1 MSMNKIA
8 PLAAMSLV
16 TMGWAMSPALGEETV
31 KIGIAV
37 ALTGALAPYA
47 ESEGMR
53 CMADIVN
60 KAAGPT
66 DPKIAITVEDNRSD
80 AQLSV
85 SLGQKFLD
93 DGDQI
98 IAGLPFPDA
107 LIPMTTMAQPYGA
120 TVFSAPNT
128 QVEMQELGADNFIA
142 GAVPDPINAA
152 ATAEVVFNKG
162 ARKAVL
168 LTSEDAGSW
177 SAKLPVWFGEA
188 FTKNGGQVVGKFNYN
203 FGVTDWSPQ
212 IANIKA
218 LADKP
223 DVIHVC
229 GVLPDVG
236 ILIRQLRANGYDGW
250 IAGCDGFDDPSLES
264 TVGKPADLD
273 KVVFATHGV
282 IGNGGAIDKF
292 LAQCKEAGFKVN
304 GIFDA
309 LGGDMVAV
317 ISEAAKKAGSTDP
330 AKLREAI
337 RAAGGYRGVTA
348 ETISFAEK
356 KSYPTKTVPVI
367 GFADGKRNLIT
378 DSMPNNIPYLK

>member
-1 MSMNKIA
+1 MNANITR
-8 PLAAMSLV
+8 PLLLGVLAAGLCGGAAV
-16 TMGWAMSPALGEETV
+16 AAETV

-37 ALTGALAPYA
+37 SLTGPLAPYA
-47 ESEGMR
+47 ESEGAR
-53 CMADIVN
+53 CMADKVN
-60 KAAGPT
+60 KAAGPD
-66 DPKIAITVEDNRSD
+66 DPKIEVLIEDNRSE
-80 AQLSV
+80 APLSV

-93 DGDQI
+93 DGAQV

-107 LIPMTTMAQPYGA
+107 LIPMTTMAQSYGV

-152 ATAEVVFNKG
+152 ATAKVVYDKG

-177 SAKLPVWFGEA
+177 SAKLPEWFGEA
-188 FTKNGGQVVGKFNYN
+188 FTANGGQVLGKFNYS
-203 FGVTDWSPQ
+203 FGITDWSPQ
-212 IANIKA
+212 IASIKA
-218 LADKP
+218 LSDKP

-250 IAGCDGFDDPSLES
+250 VAGCDGFDDPSLES
-264 TVGKPADLD
+264 TVGNPADLD

-282 IGNGGAIDKF
+282 IGDGGAIDQF
-292 LAQCKEAGFKVN
+292 LAQCKADGFKVN

-317 ISEAAKKAGSTDP
+317 VAAAAKKAGSVDP

-337 RAAGGYRGVTA
+337 RAEGGYPGVTA
-348 ETISFAEK
+348 ATISFAEK
-356 KSYPTKTVPVI
+356 KGYPVKTVPVI
-367 GFADGKRNLIT
+367 GFSEGKRVLIT
-378 DSMPNNIPYLK
+378 DALPTNIPYLK

>member
-1 MSMNKIA
+1 MELNKLA
-8 PLAAMSLV
+8 SVAGLGLLLGSNAALAAD
-16 TMGWAMSPALGEETV
+16 TV

-37 ALTGALAPYA
+37 ALTGPLTPYA

-53 CMADIVN
+53 CMADRLN
-60 KAAGPT
+60 KAAGA
-66 DPKIAITVEDNRSD
+66 DDAKVEILVEDNRSD

-93 DGDQI
+93 AGAQVI
-98 IAGLPFPDA
+98 TGLPFPDA
-107 LIPMTTMAQPYGA
+107 LIPMTTMAQTYGV
-120 TVFSAPNT
+120 TVYSAPNT
-128 QVEMQELGADNFIA
+128 QVEMQELGTDNFIA

-152 ATAEVVFNKG
+152 ATAAVVYGKG

-168 LTSEDAGSW
+168 LTSQDSGSW
-177 SAKLPVWFGEA
+177 SAKLPEWFGEA
-188 FTKNGGQVVGKFNYN
+188 FTKAGGQVVGKFSYN
-203 FGVTDWSPQ
+203 FGISDWSPQ
-212 IANIKA
+212 IASIKA
-218 LADKP
+218 LPEKP
-223 DVIHVC
+223 DVIHVS
-229 GVLPDVG
+229 GILPDIG

-250 IAGCDGFDDPSLES
+250 IAGSDGFDDPSLEA

-282 IGNGGAIDKF
+282 IGNGGAIDQF
-292 LAQCKEAGFKVN
+292 LKGCKEAGFKVN

-317 ISEAAKKAGSTDP
+317 IAGAAKKAGSVDP

-337 RAAGGYRGVTA
+337 RAAGGYKGVTA

-356 KSYPTKTVPVI
+356 KSYPIKTVPVI
-367 GFADGKRNLIT
+367 GFVDGKRTLIT
-378 DSMPNNIPYLK
+378 EAMPPNIPYLK